1 MTALRLHLIALGAGL
16 LFGAG
21 LAVSG
26 MHDPAKVLGFLDIA
40 AIVGGGW
47 DPSLAFVMAGGLAVA
62 WPAFWCTRRRMAPLA
77 APAFQAPAGT
87 AIDWRLILGALIFG
101 VGWGLVGYCP
111 GPAMAA
117 LAFGANGTIL
127 FVLAM
132 MAGMLLQ
139 GFAAGGGATA
149 DRRRGRLGLPRG

>member
-1 MTALRLHLIALGAGL
+1 MRLPLIALAAGL

-40 AIVGGGW
+40 AIAVGGW
-47 DPSLAFVMAGGLAVA
+47 DPSLAFVMAGGLAVTL
-62 WPAFWCTRRRMAPLA
+62 PAFWYARRRTAPLA
-77 APAFQAPAGT
+77 APAFQAPAAT
-87 AIDWRLILGALIFG
+87 SVDRRLLLGALVFG

-111 GPAMAA
+111 GPALAA
-117 LAFGANGTIL
+117 LAFGATGTIV

-132 MAGMLLQ
+132 IAGMMLEGLMP
-139 GFAAGGGATA
+139 TA
-149 DRRRGRLGLPRG
+149 K